1 MPYPVNA
8 ANLRACAAIF
18 KSANDAEKVPTELLK
33 VVGQAVAEAN
43 LLPEGNISE
52 DLQAILNGM
61 NDASV
66 KSDTGIAECLGLF
79 GAYFDLRARA
89 ER

>member
-1 MPYPVNA
+1 MQYPVNA
-8 ANLRACAAIF
+8 ANLRACAAIL
-18 KSANDAEKVPTELLK
+18 KSENNAEKVTPEILM
-33 VVGQAVAEAN
+33 VVGRAVVEAK

-52 DLQAILNGM
+52 DLQAILNRM

-66 KSDTGIAECLGLF
+66 KSDRGIAECLGLF

-89 ER
+89 E

>member
-1 MPYPVNA
+1 MPRT
-8 ANLRACAAIF
+8 RACAAILTS
-18 KSANDAEKVPTELLK
+18 KNDAEKGTPKLLN
-33 VVGQAVAEAN
+33 VVGRALVEAN
-43 LLPEGNISE
+43 LLPEGNIGE